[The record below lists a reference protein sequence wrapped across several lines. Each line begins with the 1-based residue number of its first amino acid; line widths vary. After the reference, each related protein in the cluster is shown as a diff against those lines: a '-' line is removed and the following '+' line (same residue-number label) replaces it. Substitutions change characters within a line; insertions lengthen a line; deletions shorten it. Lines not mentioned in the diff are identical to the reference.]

1 MSKKD
6 PSQKLN
12 FAIYLRILGYL
23 KKYLKL
29 VAVCLV
35 LSFFISF
42 FHFGS
47 LGMVKPLG
55 DFLFTP
61 GAAEKLIQFLNQYGE
76 WGIKTGEFL
85 KTYVLHDTYKT
96 LYIIMFAALVMVIL
110 KNILR
115 FLQEYIS
122 GYITSRV
129 SIDITNDL
137 FKKVQKLPIQ
147 YFSKEGVG
155 QISSRFMND
164 IPIMTSGLKSV
175 FEKAIREPLKAVA
188 SICLALFINW
198 YLTLLSFLIFPVVAV
213 CLRKLGKKVKRGAKK
228 ALSQQASLVS
238 ILQETFSGIKIVKSY
253 QMEDLIRQKFE
264 RENNGLFRYH
274 MKLVAAD
281 AATNPLMEV
290 FVTLSG
296 IGVMLFSAHMVIQQK
311 MSMGDF
317 FAFYAA
323 LAAVFD
329 PIRKLSD
336 INNRINTAIAGGERV
351 FELMDKFPEIQ
362 DAPGAIE
369 LPCFQQS
376 IRWDRVWFSYE
387 PGKPVLKDISFTV
400 QKGEKIAI
408 VGRSGSGKS
417 TLVSLL
423 LRLYDVN
430 QGTIFLDGYDIRKI
444 TMQSLLRQIG
454 IVTQE
459 AFLFNDTIAANISC
473 KKENIEMPK
482 IIEAARAANSDVFI
496 ESLSQKYDTIYG
508 PRGIDLSG
516 GQKHRVALARAIFKS
531 PQILILDEAMANLDA
546 ESESYILSALE
557 EFSKGRT
564 TFIIAH
570 RFSTIEKVDKILV
583 LDEGNL
589 VGFGNHRELMEKSD
603 VYRNLYNRQV
613 LGLHEPIEK

>member
-1 MSKKD
+1 MSKKS
-6 PSQKLN
+6 PSQKMN
-12 FAIYLRILGYL
+12 FGIYLRILGYV
-23 KKYLKL
+23 KRYLKL
-29 VAVCLV
+29 VVVCII
-35 LSFFISF
+35 LSFFVSI

-55 DFLFTP
+55 DVLFNP
-61 GAAEKLIQFLNQYGE
+61 ENSEKLLQFLQQYGE
-76 WGIKTGEFL
+76 WGIKLSDFL
-85 KTYVLHDTYKT
+85 KAYIFVDIYRA
-96 LYIIMFAALVMVIL
+96 LYAILFLALALEII
-110 KNILR
+110 KNIFR
-115 FLQEYIS
+115 FVQEYIS

-129 SIDITNDL
+129 SLDITNDL
-137 FKKVQKLPIQ
+137 FKKVQRLPIQ

-155 QISSRFMND
+155 QITSRFMND
-164 IPIMTSGLKSV
+164 IPIMTTGVKSL

-188 SICLALFINW
+188 SISLALYINW
-198 YLTLLSFLIFPVVAV
+198 RLTLLSFVIFPVAAV
-213 CLRKLGKKVKRGAKK
+213 CLRKLGQKVKRGAKK
-228 ALSQQASLVS
+228 TLSQQASLVS

-253 QMEDLIRQKFE
+253 QMEDMIRQKFE
-264 RENNGLFRYH
+264 KENNNLLRYH
-274 MKLVAAD
+274 MKVVAAD

-290 FVTLSG
+290 FVIIAG
-296 IGVMLFSAHMVIQQK
+296 IGVMIFSAHLVIQKQ

-351 FELMDKFPEIQ
+351 FELMDKVPEIQ
-362 DAPGAIE
+362 DSPDAIE
-369 LPCFQQS
+369 CPAFHNT
-376 IRWDRVWFSYE
+376 IRMENVCFSYE
-387 PGKPVLKDISFTV
+387 PDKPVLKNISFSV
-400 QKGEKIAI
+400 KKGEKIAI

-430 QGTIFLDGYDIRKI
+430 KGAIFLDENDIRKV
-444 TMQSLLRQIG
+444 TMKSLLQQIG

-459 AFLFNDTIAANISC
+459 AFLFNDTIASNIAC
-473 KKENIEMPK
+473 KKEQVEITK
-482 IIEAARAANSDVFI
+482 VIEAAQAANSDVFI

-508 PRGIDLSG
+508 PKGIDLSG
-516 GQKHRVALARAIFKS
+516 GQKHRIALARAIFKS
-531 PQILILDEAMANLDA
+531 PEILILDEAMANLDA
-546 ESESYILSALE
+546 ETESYILKALE
-557 EFSKGRT
+557 EFSKERT

-589 VGFGNHRELMEKSD
+589 VGFGSHKELIEKSE

-613 LGLHEPIEK
+613 LGFQES

>member
-1 MSKKD
+1 MRKKSS
-6 PSQKLN
+6 SQKMN
-12 FAIYLRILGYL
+12 FGIYIRILGYM

-29 VAVCLV
+29 VVVCAI
-35 LSFFISF
+35 LSVFISL
-42 FHFGS
+42 FHFAS

-61 GAAEKLIQFLNQYGE
+61 GTAEKTIQFLNQYGE
-76 WGIKTGEFL
+76 WGIKISEFL
-85 KTYVLHDTYKT
+85 KTHILSDTYKT
-96 LYIIMFAALVMVIL
+96 LYVIMFLALGMVII
-110 KNILR
+110 KNCFR
-115 FLQEYIS
+115 FIQEYIS

-137 FKKVQKLPIQ
+137 FKKVQSLPIQ

-155 QISSRFMND
+155 QITSRFMND
-164 IPIMTSGLKSV
+164 IPVMTSGIRSV
-175 FEKAIREPLKAVA
+175 FERAIREPLKAVA

-198 YLTLLSFLIFPVVAV
+198 RLTLISFIIFPVAAA
-213 CLRKLGKKVKRGAKK
+213 CLRKLGQKVKRNAKK
-228 ALSQQASLVS
+228 TLSQQANLVS

-264 RENNGLFRYH
+264 KTNNSLLRYH
-274 MKLVAAD
+274 MKLIAAD
-281 AATNPLMEV
+281 AATNPLMEI
-290 FVTLSG
+290 FVTISG
-296 IGVMLFSAHMVIQQK
+296 IGVMIFSAHLVIQK
-311 MSMGDF
+311 EMSMGDF
-317 FAFYAA
+317 FVFYAA
-323 LAAVFD
+323 LAAIFD

-336 INNRINTAIAGGERV
+336 INNKINTAIAGGERV
-351 FELMDKFPEIQ
+351 FELLDKVPEIQ
-362 DAPGAIE
+362 DAPDAVE
-369 LPCFQQS
+369 FPSFQKS
-376 IRWDRVWFSYE
+376 IQWEKVGFSYE

-400 QKGEKIAI
+400 QKGQKIAI

-444 TMQSLLRQIG
+444 TRQSLLKQIG

-473 KKENIEMPK
+473 KKEIIEMPK
-482 IIEAARAANSDVFI
+482 IIEAARAANSDIFI

-508 PRGIDLSG
+508 PKGIDLSG

-531 PQILILDEAMANLDA
+531 PEILILDEAMANLDA
-546 ESESYILSALE
+546 ESENYILSALE
-557 EFSKGRT
+557 DFSKDRT

-589 VGFGNHRELMEKSD
+589 VGFGNHKELIENSD
-603 VYRNLYNRQV
+603 VYRNLYNRQI
-613 LGLHEPIEK
+613 LGIREQTEK